1 MDAPPLVEH
10 LKHEEEDTRSGF
22 CPRSG
27 IFRSLHR
34 LAPRH
39 RPPSDPALDA
49 ASFVFSLLPSHDST
63 RPVLLDSTTG
73 HRLTFSDLRRSAFS
87 LAAALHHAFGL
98 RPGDV
103 VLLLSPNTVLY
114 PVIVLAVLATGAV
127 LCPASPLHTPA
138 EVARQALDAGATF
151 AIAAPEE
158 AHKAAAAIGVPT
170 LLTERE
176 PGDPDGPPSAE
187 EMMEWGDPLEAPPP
201 ARGQSDVAVVLYSSG
216 TTGAPKGVMLTHG
229 NLIAIVSLLR
239 WSAEVSGSEGDV
251 YLAFVPMYHVY
262 GMAFFA
268 LGLPAAG
275 ATTVVMR
282 RFEMGAAMQAVA
294 RHGVTNIPAVPPVV
308 AALAKFSGGWDLSG
322 LRRVATGAAAVGA
335 EAASG
340 FRRRYPWVEL
350 REGYGL
356 TESGGAAT
364 FSVVASRR
372 PEGRGVGQLLPGF
385 EARVVAAEAGGRA
398 VGPGGVGELW
408 LRGPTVMKGY
418 LGDEAATAEAL
429 PVGGWLRTGDLVR
442 FDEDGFLFV
451 VDRIK
456 ELIKHKGYQVTPSEL
471 EAVLLAHPHILDAA
485 VVPLED
491 EEAGEVPM
499 AYVVRSPESHLTSEE
514 IIQFVAAQVA
524 PYKKIRRVAFISTIP
539 RSPAGKIL
547 RKQLMDKTHPA
558 VLPKL

>member
-1 MDAPPLVEH
+1 MDAPTLVDR
-10 LKHEEEDTRSGF
+10 LMHEEEDTRSGF

-27 IFRSLHR
+27 VYRSLHR
-34 LAPRH
+34 LGPRH
-39 RPPSDPALDA
+39 RPPSDPAFDA
-49 ASFVFSLLPSHDST
+49 ASFVFSLLPPLDST
-63 RPVLLDSTTG
+63 RSVFLDSTTG
-73 HRLTFSDLRRSAFS
+73 RRLTFFDLRRSALS

-114 PVIVLAVLATGAV
+114 PVIVLAVLAVGAV

-138 EVARQALDAGATF
+138 EVARQALDAGATL

-158 AHKAAAAIGVPT
+158 AHKAAAAVGVPT

-176 PGDPDGPPSAE
+176 PGDPDGPPTAE
-187 EMMEWGDPLEAPPP
+187 EMMEWGDPMEAPPP
-201 ARGQSDVAVVLYSSG
+201 ARRQSDVAVVLYSSG

-239 WSAEVSGSEGDV
+239 WSAEVSGSAGDV

-262 GMAFFA
+262 GLAFFA
-268 LGLPAAG
+268 LGLPAVG

-282 RFEMGAAMQAVA
+282 RFEMGAAMEAVA

-308 AALAKFSGGWDLSG
+308 AALAKSSSGWDLSG
-322 LRRVATGAAAVGA
+322 LRRVGTGAAAVGV

-364 FSVVASRR
+364 FSVAASRR

-385 EARVVAAEAGGRA
+385 EARVVAAESEGRA
-398 VGPGGVGELW
+398 VEPGGIGELW
-408 LRGPTVMKGY
+408 LKGPTVMKGY
-418 LGDEAATAEAL
+418 LGDDAATEEAL
-429 PVGGWLRTGDLVR
+429 PEGGWLRTGDLVR

-471 EAVLLAHPHILDAA
+471 EAVLLAHPHILDVA
-485 VVPLED
+485 VVPDVLIIVVGIHCRLED

-514 IIQFVAAQVA
+514 IIQFVAAQV
-524 PYKKIRRVAFISTIP
+524 
-539 RSPAGKIL
+539 
-547 RKQLMDKTHPA
+547 QLSLSLSLHD
-558 VLPKL
+558 

>member
-1 MDAPPLVEH
+1 MDAPTLVEH
-10 LKHEEEDTRSGF
+10 LKHEEEDTQSGF

-39 RPPSDPALDA
+39 RPPSDPSLDA
-49 ASFVFSLLPSHDST
+49 ASFVFSLLPSHEST

-73 HRLTFSDLRRSAFS
+73 RRLTFSDLRRSALS

-103 VLLLSPNTVLY
+103 VLLLSPNT
-114 PVIVLAVLATGAV
+114 
-127 LCPASPLHTPA
+127 
-138 EVARQALDAGATF
+138 
-151 AIAAPEE
+151 
-158 AHKAAAAIGVPT
+158 AHKAAAAIG
-170 LLTERE
+170 
-176 PGDPDGPPSAE
+176 
-187 EMMEWGDPLEAPPP
+187 WGDPLEAPPP

-251 YLAFVPMYHVY
+251 YLAFVPMSHVY

-364 FSVVASRR
+364 FSVAASRR

-385 EARVVAAEAGGRA
+385 EARVVAAEAGERA

-429 PVGGWLRTGDLVR
+429 PGGGWLRTGDLVR

-499 AYVVRSPESHLTSEE
+499 AYVVRSPESQLTSEE

-558 VLPKL
+558 ILPKL

>member
-1 MDAPPLVEH
+1 MDAPTLVDR
-10 LKHEEEDTRSGF
+10 LMHEEEDTRSGF

-27 IFRSLHR
+27 VYRSLHR
-34 LAPRH
+34 LGPRH
-39 RPPSDPALDA
+39 RPPSDPAFDA
-49 ASFVFSLLPSHDST
+49 ASFVFSLLPPLDST
-63 RPVLLDSTTG
+63 RSVFLDSTTG
-73 HRLTFSDLRRSAFS
+73 RRLTFFDLRRSALS

-114 PVIVLAVLATGAV
+114 PVIVLAVLAVGAV

-138 EVARQALDAGATF
+138 EVARQALDAGATL

-158 AHKAAAAIGVPT
+158 AHKAAAAVGVPT

-176 PGDPDGPPSAE
+176 PGDPDGPPTAE

-201 ARGQSDVAVVLYSSG
+201 ARRQSDVAVVLYSSG

-239 WSAEVSGSEGDV
+239 WSAEVSGSAGDV

-262 GMAFFA
+262 GLAFFA
-268 LGLPAAG
+268 LGLPAVG

-282 RFEMGAAMQAVA
+282 RFEMGAAMEAVA

-308 AALAKFSGGWDLSG
+308 AALAKSSSGWDLSG
-322 LRRVATGAAAVGA
+322 LRRVGTGAAAVGV

-364 FSVVASRR
+364 FSVASSRR

-385 EARVVAAEAGGRA
+385 EARVVAAESEGRA
-398 VGPGGVGELW
+398 VEPGGIGELW
-408 LRGPTVMKGY
+408 LKGPTVMKGY
-418 LGDEAATAEAL
+418 LGDDATTEEAL
-429 PVGGWLRTGDLVR
+429 PEGGWLRTGDLVR

-514 IIQFVAAQVA
+514 IIQFVAAQ
-524 PYKKIRRVAFISTIP
+524 IRRVAFISTIP

-547 RKQLMDKTHPA
+547 RKQLMHKTHPA
-558 VLPKL
+558 ILPKL